1 MRTKRIAA
9 IVVAS
14 AVAAALARLAISVA
28 KDVARY
34 NHLREMS
41 GEGPVW
47 NELPALLCKIVRR
60 EREAPLNLGDGIAG
74 LPGDLE
80 RYANIKA
87 MSSLLYV
94 PPRTSG

>member
-1 MRTKRIAA
+1 MRSKRIVT

-28 KDVARY
+28 KDVGRY

-47 NELPALLCKIVRR
+47 NELPAMLCEVVRR
-60 EREAPLNLGDGIAG
+60 EREAPLNLGEVIAG
-74 LPGDLE
+74 LPADLE

-87 MSSLLYV
+87 MSSPLYV
-94 PPRTSG
+94 PPRASG